1 MKRYVRIIRGFYE
14 GYIGEI
20 CEPMTLMGKYK
31 IRLIIDNYGTDI
43 RHHLDSTY
51 AHYDDIRVLSEQ
63 EYRERLLAS
72 TRGIIFNRPAFER
85 QIFERPILETTP
97 LLTREE
103 IRAMFEHKEWKV
115 EKIIFNAPATIVIW
129 KDGTK
134 TISKCGPLDKYDPEK
149 GVAICFMK
157 KMLELDPNKKDRKTT
172 ASREAFNILQK
183 AQKQYKK
190 QRNAEIEEM
199 FAE

>member
-1 MKRYVRIIRGFYE
+1 MERYVRIIRGFYE

-63 EYRERLLAS
+63 EYRERLMAS
-72 TRGIIFNRPAFER
+72 RGITFNRPAFER
-85 QIFERPILETTP
+85 PIFETIKIPTSFKV
-97 LLTREE
+97 EE

-115 EKIIFNAPATIVIW
+115 KKIIFNEPATIIIW

-172 ASREAFNILQK
+172 ANREAFNILQK

-190 QRNAEIEEM
+190 QRNVEIEEM